1 MNIVFMGTPEFAA
14 YSLERILQ
22 THHTV
27 KAVVT
32 VPDKPAGRGLKP
44 QMSAV
49 KKLAIQHQIPCLQ
62 PEKLSD
68 ESFINDLK
76 TLSADLYVV
85 VAFKKL
91 PQAVWSLPPKKTINL
106 HASLLPEYRGAA
118 PINWAII
125 NGEKTTGVTVFFID
139 HDIDSGQIISFKEVS
154 IPPRCNAGMLH
165 DMLMKEGAQL
175 LLETI
180 DQIEKDEVELI
191 DQQSL
196 IIDPNK
202 LKKAPKITPEI
213 CELDFTKKAEEL
225 IRWIYGLSPYPAA
238 YIRLRNTLNQQVIK
252 LKILDADLID
262 GKHESSVKTFITDN
276 KTYWYIVAD
285 GGLIQVLTCQAE
297 GKKVMNVNDFLN
309 GFRNLKQ
316 WEIV

>member
-14 YSLERILQ
+14 YSLEQILQ
-22 THHTV
+22 TRHTV

-49 KKLAIQHQIPCLQ
+49 KKLALQHQILCLQ

-68 ESFINDLK
+68 ETFVNDLK
-76 TLSADLYVV
+76 TLNADLFLV

-91 PQAVWSLPPKKTINL
+91 PEVVWSLPPKKTINL

-125 NGEKTTGVTVFFID
+125 NGEKITGVTVFFID
-139 HDIDSGQIISFKEVS
+139 QAIDSGQIISFKEVP
-154 IPPRCNAGMLH
+154 IPPKCNAGLLH
-165 DMLMKEGAQL
+165 DILMKEGAKL
-175 LLETI
+175 LVKAI
-180 DQIEKDEVELI
+180 DMIENNEVELI

-196 IIDPNK
+196 VIDTEK
-202 LKKAPKITPEI
+202 LKKAPKITPEM
-213 CELDFTKKAEEL
+213 CELDFSKKAEEL

-238 YIRLRNTLNQQVIK
+238 YIRLKNIKDQKVIK
-252 LKILDADLID
+252 IKILDAEFID
-262 GKHESSVKTFITDN
+262 GKHESPLKTIISDN

-285 GGLIQVLTCQAE
+285 GGLIQVLACQVE
-297 GKKVMNVNDFLN
+297 GKKAMNVNDFLN
-309 GFRNLKQ
+309 GFRNIQQ
-316 WEIV
+316 WKIV